1 LKVGGSFGPLSF
13 DQISIFIMTEDD
25 LDLKVKNLLFDLM
38 LVLYTHGITEVNVG
52 GLMRV
57 LGVEAEVAAKHDDEE
72 VELTHEFAK
81 YVKETR
87 DTKRPDNE
95 TLH

>member
-1 LKVGGSFGPLSF
+1 
-13 DQISIFIMTEDD
+13 MTEED

-52 GLMRV
+52 ALMRV
-57 LGVEAEVAAKHDDEE
+57 LGVEPEVAAKHDDEA
-72 VELTHEFAK
+72 VELTKEFAK
-81 YVKETR
+81 YVKEVR
-87 DTKRPDNE
+87 ETKRPDNE

>member
-1 LKVGGSFGPLSF
+1 
-13 DQISIFIMTEDD
+13 MTEDD

-52 GLMRV
+52 ALMRV
-57 LGVEAEVAAKHDDEE
+57 LGVEPEVAAKHDDEA

-81 YVKETR
+81 YVRETR
-87 DTKRPDNE
+87 EIKRPDNE

>member
-1 LKVGGSFGPLSF
+1 
-13 DQISIFIMTEDD
+13 MTDD
-25 LDLKVKNLLFDLM
+25 EKLDLKVKNLMFDLM
-38 LVLYTHGITEVNVG
+38 LVLYSHGIKEVNIG

-57 LGVEAEVAAKHDDEE
+57 LGVEAEVAAEHDDES
-72 VELTHEFAK
+72 VALTKEFAK
-81 YVKETR
+81 YVEEVR